1 MILVFPKNAKIPVV
15 KSTVNYLLSRV
26 DCEESESGSSHVSRG
41 IKRKP
46 KGSEVRKSHPAVFK
60 AKIIHQCQ
68 PGVSEYEI
76 AAKYGISQSLVS
88 KWIKQKDSIITA
100 ATIRHK
106 KLFAKQRPS
115 RKYLELYRVLLE
127 RLKEARAK
135 GLQVNFNWLWSK
147 ARTIYREQTNDDN
160 KIVKKHVI
168 TTFLRRYN
176 VRMRSR
182 QRNRTKPKEAYR
194 DDLMKWHSVT
204 RERLIRTGSSSENY
218 DPKWGRF
225 KPSERFNVDHTPMP
239 FAIDVK
245 RTYEVIEPGQ
255 KHSKTWIKQ
264 PGAGVIP

>member
-1 MILVFPKNAKIPVV
+1 MMLRTPSGFRKTIEILVHIFFWVDLYLSFHRPDYLKNNQGLGVHKLACTKTKGHLPPQLTDVHDTGVSEKREDTLIDDVV

-26 DCEESESGSSHVSRG
+26 DCEESENGSSLVSRG

-46 KGSEVRKSHPAVFK
+46 KASEVRKTHPAVFK

-68 PGVSEYEI
+68 PGVSQYEI

-88 KWIKQKDSIITA
+88 KWIEQKDSIITA
-100 ATIRHK
+100 ATSRHK

-160 KIVKKHVI
+160 KIENKHVI
-168 TTFLRRYN
+168 TTILRRYN
-176 VRMRSR
+176 VGMR
-182 QRNRTKPKEAYR
+182 
-194 DDLMKWHSVT
+194 
-204 RERLIRTGSSSENY
+204 
-218 DPKWGRF
+218 
-225 KPSERFNVDHTPMP
+225 
-239 FAIDVK
+239 
-245 RTYEVIEPGQ
+245 
-255 KHSKTWIKQ
+255 
-264 PGAGVIP
+264 